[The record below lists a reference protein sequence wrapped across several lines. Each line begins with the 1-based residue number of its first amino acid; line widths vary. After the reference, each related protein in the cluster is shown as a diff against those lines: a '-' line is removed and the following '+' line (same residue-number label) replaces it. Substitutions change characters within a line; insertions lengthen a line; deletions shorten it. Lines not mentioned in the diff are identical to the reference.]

1 MPKTNVRV
9 VDVMWKTGEPWAK
22 KEKRKLEN
30 IGSLAVNKSNLEN
43 SKEEGRK
50 AQDTQELN
58 NNCRCRGS
66 VSSLSRLIKYFRNKY
81 HRSLLGRANTS
92 GIQ

>member
-1 MPKTNVRV
+1 MPKTNVSV
-9 VDVMWKTGEPWAK
+9 EDVMRKTGETWAR

-50 AQDTQELN
+50 AQDIQELN

-66 VSSLSRLIKYFRNKY
+66 VSSFVASDKIF
-81 HRSLLGRANTS
+81 S
-92 GIQ
+92 